1 LRRGDAWVRD
11 DIAGATEYVRVWE
24 IDGRRLIDLPSLTPT
39 ADQPIA
45 LLIGGCHLPPRVF
58 QKISDCILH
67 HAQYGMNAIRKL
79 SVRSLSLPCSLGLS
93 ATSTFLS
100 EQTSHQ
106 QPASSTF
113 LSEQTSTRHQ
123 SNEQAACRY
132 ILLVAEINQ
141 EWMQWIQAGSDDR
154 LANQSKHSP
163 KNDKH

>member
-39 ADQPIA
+39 VDQPIA

-58 QKISDCILH
+58 QKISDCFLH

-79 SVRSLSLPCSLGLS
+79 SVRSLS
-93 ATSTFLS
+93 
-100 EQTSHQ
+100 
-106 QPASSTF
+106 
-113 LSEQTSTRHQ
+113 
-123 SNEQAACRY
+123 CRY
-132 ILLVAEINQ
+132 ILLVAEIKQ